1 MAVVPENQGKT
12 QLKMQRLTVNY
23 TYMLRVLLV
32 YYKHFEFKNYILR
45 EFPGSPVVKTWCFH
59 CCGPGLDPWWVN

>member
-23 TYMLRVLLV
+23 TYVLTVLLV

-45 EFPGSPVVKTWCFH
+45 EFPGSPVVKT
-59 CCGPGLDPWWVN
+59 